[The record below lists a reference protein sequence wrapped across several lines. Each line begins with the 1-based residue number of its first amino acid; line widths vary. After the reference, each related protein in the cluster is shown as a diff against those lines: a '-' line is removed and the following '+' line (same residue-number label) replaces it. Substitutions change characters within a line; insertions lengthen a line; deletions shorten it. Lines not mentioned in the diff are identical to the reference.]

1 MFCPPSSLQK
11 ASEKS
16 HIYPIVNRANGGVC
30 MLNLQTMI
38 NNKLVEHM
46 PRVNVK
52 DKRKQQLID
61 ANIASIA
68 KRGLSETTIAH
79 VSQGAG
85 MSRGIVN
92 FYFTTKEAMMQETC
106 QYLADE
112 YAGAW
117 ERALEKLAEKQ
128 GDVQPEAALRAMV
141 AAQFTAA
148 LCNQKKLAVW
158 VAFWGHASSHKEY
171 QKIVAAADAAFT
183 AKLREMWERIG
194 DTAVDADTFAYELH
208 ALIRGS
214 WLNFLLSSQASERDA
229 LAARCDAYISR
240 SLSQPQAVK
249 AKASKKA
256 AAAEEEEEGSN
267 VTDLAAAKSEK
278 AAKKKAKPVEDEQAA
293 LGDLFAL
300 G

>member
-1 MFCPPSSLQK
+1 
-11 ASEKS
+11 
-16 HIYPIVNRANGGVC
+16 

-61 ANIASIA
+61 ANIVSIA

-128 GDVQPEAALRAMV
+128 GEDMQPEAALRAMV
-141 AAQFTAA
+141 AAQFTTA

-183 AKLREMWERIG
+183 AKLRELWEQIG
-194 DTAVDADTFAYELH
+194 DTALDADTFAYELH

-240 SLSQPQAVK
+240 ALSQPQAAK
-249 AKASKKA
+249 AKPARKA
-256 AAAEEEEEGSN
+256 AVVEEEDNSN
-267 VTDLAAAKSEK
+267 VTDLAAAKNEK
-278 AAKKKAKPVEDEQAA
+278 AAKKKAKPAEDEQPA

>member
-1 MFCPPSSLQK
+1 
-11 ASEKS
+11 
-16 HIYPIVNRANGGVC
+16 
-30 MLNLQTMI
+30 
-38 NNKLVEHM
+38 M

-61 ANIASIA
+61 ANISSIA

-112 YAGAW
+112 YAATW
-117 ERALEKLAEKQ
+117 ERALEKQ
-128 GDVQPEAALRAMV
+128 GKDATPEQALRAVV
-141 AAQFTAA
+141 AAQFTSAV
-148 LCNQKKLAVW
+148 CNQKKLAVW

-171 QKIVAAADAAFT
+171 QKIIATADAAFT
-183 AKLREMWERIG
+183 AQVRALWSELGE
-194 DTAVDADTFAYELH
+194 TAVDAETFAYELH

-214 WLNFLLSSQASERDA
+214 WLNFLLYSQASERDV
-229 LAARCDAYISR
+229 LAAKCDAYISR
-240 SLSQPQAVK
+240 AQSQSPPVTAEK
-249 AKASKKA
+249 PARKASAKA
-256 AAAEEEEEGSN
+256 AEDVSN

-278 AAKKKAKPVEDEQAA
+278 AIAKKKAKPIEDDQPA

-300 G
+300 GN

>member
-1 MFCPPSSLQK
+1 
-11 ASEKS
+11 
-16 HIYPIVNRANGGVC
+16 
-30 MLNLQTMI
+30 
-38 NNKLVEHM
+38 M

-112 YAGAW
+112 YAASW
-117 ERALEKLAEKQ
+117 ERALEKQGKDATAEQ
-128 GDVQPEAALRAMV
+128 ALRAII
-141 AAQFTAA
+141 ASQFTTAT
-148 LCNQKKLAVW
+148 CNQKKLAVW

-171 QKIVAAADAAFT
+171 QKIIATADAAFT
-183 AKLREMWERIG
+183 EKLRELWVQTDSVAVDG
-194 DTAVDADTFAYELH
+194 DTFSYELH

-214 WLNFLLSSQASERDA
+214 WLNFLLTAQASERDA
-229 LAARCDAYISR
+229 LAAKCDAYISR
-240 SLSQPQAVK
+240 SLSQAVVAVAPAKKTKAKTSPQADV
-249 AKASKKA
+249 
-256 AAAEEEEEGSN
+256 SN
-267 VTDLAAAKSEK
+267 VTDLAT
-278 AAKKKAKPVEDEQAA
+278 AKKKIKPVEDDQAA

-300 G
+300 GN

>member
-1 MFCPPSSLQK
+1 MSNLPHC
-11 ASEKS
+11 
-16 HIYPIVNRANGGVC
+16 NGIGLGVS
-30 MLNLQTMI
+30 MLNFQTT
-38 NNKLVEHM
+38 KQQELVEHM

-112 YAGAW
+112 YAAAW
-117 ERALEKLAEKQ
+117 ERALEKAGADAKAE
-128 GDVQPEAALRAMV
+128 DALRAVV
-141 AAQFTAA
+141 AAQFTSAV
-148 LCNQKKLAVW
+148 CNQKKLAVW

-171 QKIVAAADAAFT
+171 QKIVAAADAAFD
-183 AKLREMWERIG
+183 AKVQELWAQVQG
-194 DTAVDADTFAYELH
+194 ASVAVDTFAYELH

-229 LAARCDAYISR
+229 LAAKCDAYLSR
-240 SLSQPQAVK
+240 ALSQAVVAEAPK
-249 AKASKKA
+249 PAKQKPAKKEA
-256 AAAEEEEEGSN
+256 VAVAEADTSN

-278 AAKKKAKPVEDEQAA
+278 AAKKKPKAVEDEQAA
-293 LGDLFAL
+293 LGDLFAM
-300 G
+300 

>member
-1 MFCPPSSLQK
+1 
-11 ASEKS
+11 
-16 HIYPIVNRANGGVC
+16 
-30 MLNLQTMI
+30 MLNFQTT
-38 NNKLVEHM
+38 KQQELVEHM

-112 YAGAW
+112 YAAAW
-117 ERALEKLAEKQ
+117 ERALDKAGEGAK
-128 GDVQPEAALRAMV
+128 PEEALRAMV
-141 AAQFTAA
+141 AAQFASA
-148 LCNQKKLAVW
+148 VCNQKKLAVW
-158 VAFWGHASSHKEY
+158 VAFWGHASSHKDY
-171 QKIVAAADAAFT
+171 QKIVAAADAAFD
-183 AKLREMWERIG
+183 AKVRELWAQVEG
-194 DTAVDADTFAYELH
+194 AGVDATTFAYELH

-214 WLNFLLSSQASERDA
+214 WLNFLLSAQASEREA
-229 LAARCDAYISR
+229 LAARCDAYIAR
-240 SLSQPQAVK
+240 ALTQVAVATAEAPKPAK
-249 AKASKKA
+249 AKKA
-256 AAAEEEEEGSN
+256 PAKEAEIAEADTSN

-278 AAKKKAKPVEDEQAA
+278 AARKKAKPVEDEQAA
-293 LGDLFAL
+293 LGDLFAM
-300 G
+300 

>member
-1 MFCPPSSLQK
+1 
-11 ASEKS
+11 
-16 HIYPIVNRANGGVC
+16 
-30 MLNLQTMI
+30 
-38 NNKLVEHM
+38 M

-112 YAGAW
+112 YAAAW
-117 ERALEKLAEKQ
+117 QRALDKLGEGAA
-128 GDVQPEAALRAMV
+128 PEAALRAVV
-141 AAQFTAA
+141 AAQFTSAV
-148 LCNQKKLAVW
+148 CNQKKLAVW
-158 VAFWGHASSHKEY
+158 VAFWGHASSHKDY
-171 QKIVAAADAAFT
+171 QKIVAAADAAFDAQIRQLWT
-183 AKLREMWERIG
+183 ALGNR
-194 DTAVDADTFAYELH
+194 AVGADSFAYELH

-214 WLNFLLSSQASERDA
+214 WLNFLLSSQASEREA
-229 LAARCDAYISR
+229 LAARCDAFISR
-240 SLSQPQAVK
+240 ALSQGAGEVV
-249 AKASKKA
+249 SRA
-256 AAAEEEEEGSN
+256 APMEADDEASN

-278 AAKKKAKPVEDEQAA
+278 AAKKKAKPSLEDEQAA
-293 LGDLFAL
+293 LGDLFAQ
-300 G
+300 GF

>member
-1 MFCPPSSLQK
+1 M
-11 ASEKS
+11 
-16 HIYPIVNRANGGVC
+16 
-30 MLNLQTMI
+30 
-38 NNKLVEHM
+38 
-46 PRVNVK
+46 K

-112 YAGAW
+112 YAATW
-117 ERALEKLAEKQ
+117 ERALEKQ
-128 GDVQPEAALRAMV
+128 GKEANPEQALRAVV
-141 AAQFTAA
+141 AAQFTSAV
-148 LCNQKKLAVW
+148 CNQKKLAVW
-158 VAFWGHASSHKEY
+158 VAFWGHASSHKDY
-171 QKIVAAADAAFT
+171 QKIIATADAEFT
-183 AKLREMWERIG
+183 AQLRGLWAELG
-194 DTAVDADTFAYELH
+194 DTAVDAETFAYELH

-214 WLNFLLSSQASERDA
+214 WLHFLLSSQAAERDV
-229 LAARCDAYISR
+229 LAAKCDAYISR
-240 SLSQPQAVK
+240 ALSK
-249 AKASKKA
+249 APVA
-256 AAAEEEEEGSN
+256 AAKPARKTTAKVEDAGN

-278 AAKKKAKPVEDEQAA
+278 AVAKAKAKPVVDDQPA

-300 G
+300 GN

>member
-1 MFCPPSSLQK
+1 
-11 ASEKS
+11 
-16 HIYPIVNRANGGVC
+16 
-30 MLNLQTMI
+30 
-38 NNKLVEHM
+38 M

-92 FYFTTKEAMMQETC
+92 FYFTTKESMMQETC
-106 QYLADE
+106 QYLAGE

-117 ERALEKLAEKQ
+117 ERALEKA
-128 GDVQPEAALRAMV
+128 GEAASAEESLRAIV
-141 AAQFTAA
+141 AAHFTSA

-158 VAFWGHASSHKEY
+158 VAFWGHGSSHNEY
-171 QKIVAAADAAFT
+171 RKIIAGADAEFLAKVSELW
-183 AKLREMWERIG
+183 AKLPQASISAE
-194 DTAVDADTFAYELH
+194 AFAYDLH

-214 WLNFLLSSQASERDA
+214 WLNFLLSTQSADRDTLAAKCQDYVSRA
-229 LAARCDAYISR
+229 LAAHAT
-240 SLSQPQAVK
+240 
-249 AKASKKA
+249 ASEENMPKKA
-256 AAAEEEEEGSN
+256 R
-267 VTDLAAAKSEK
+267 KSEK
-278 AAKKKAKPVEDEQAA
+278 TEKADTTEMAENVTEISEAKTSRKKPKPVVEVEEQAA
-293 LGDLFAL
+293 LGDLFAF

>member
-1 MFCPPSSLQK
+1 
-11 ASEKS
+11 
-16 HIYPIVNRANGGVC
+16 
-30 MLNLQTMI
+30 
-38 NNKLVEHM
+38 M
-46 PRVNVK
+46 PRINVK

-117 ERALEKLAEKQ
+117 ERALEKLGA
-128 GDVQPEAALRAMV
+128 DVKPEQALRAIV
-141 AAQFTAA
+141 NAHFSAAT
-148 LCNQKKLAVW
+148 CNQKKLAVW

-171 QKIVAAADAAFT
+171 QKIIAAADAAFI
-183 AKLREMWERIG
+183 AKLRDLWLEIK
-194 DTAVDADTFAYELH
+194 DAAVDAETFAYELH

-214 WLNFLLSSQASERDA
+214 WLNFLLSSQAADREA
-229 LAARCDAYISR
+229 LAAKCDAYLTR
-240 SLSQPQAVK
+240 ALAVAPK
-249 AKASKKA
+249 AKKA
-256 AAAEEEEEGSN
+256 KPAEAQQEAETDN
-267 VTDLAAAKSEK
+267 VTDLAAAKTEK
-278 AAKKKAKPVEDEQAA
+278 AAKKKQKPAAEDEQAA
-293 LGDLFAL
+293 LGDLFAF
-300 G
+300 GA